1 MEPLVELDDVH
12 VVRAGHALVSHLT
25 WQAYPGEHWVIFGP
39 NGAGKTTLVS
49 LLAGRLFPTSGG
61 VSIVGEDI
69 GNVETQEIHERVGFC
84 SSALLKTIDPGIK
97 VREAIIS
104 AAYGTLVKVHYQSY
118 EDVDH
123 SRAAWLM
130 KNFGITHLAE
140 RTFSTLSDG
149 ERQRVLICR
158 ALMADPEILI
168 LDEPA
173 AGVDLGAREILMGSL
188 AELASNP
195 RAPML
200 IMVTHH
206 VEEIPPGFTHA
217 LMMKQGRIVAQGELE
232 EVFTSETLSST
243 FSMYLRCGRLDDQR
257 WWAHG

>member
-1 MEPLVELDDVH
+1 MESLVELDDVS
-12 VVRAGHALVSHLT
+12 VVRGGNPLLSHVT
-25 WQAYPGEHWVIFGP
+25 WQAESGQHWVIFGP

-49 LLAGRLFPTSGG
+49 MLAARLFPTEGA
-61 VSIVGEDI
+61 VSILGEEL

-84 SSALLKTIDPGIK
+84 SSALLKTIDPSVC
-97 VREAIIS
+97 VRDIVLS
-104 AAYGTLVKVHYQSY
+104 AAYGTLVKIHYQSY
-118 EDVDH
+118 EQVDEA
-123 SRAAWLM
+123 RADWLM
-130 KNFGITHLAE
+130 KNFGISHLAQ
-140 RTFSTLSDG
+140 RHFATLSDG

-173 AGVDLGAREILMGSL
+173 AGVDLGAREILMGAL
-188 AELASNP
+188 AELAS
-195 RAPML
+195 APTSPMM

-217 LMMKQGRIVAQGELE
+217 LMLKDGRIVTSGELE
-232 EVFTSETLSST
+232 DVLTSKNLSET
-243 FSMYLRCGRLDDQR
+243 FSMYLRAGRHDDQR

>member
-12 VVRAGHALVSHLT
+12 VVRDGRELLAGVT
-25 WQAYPGEHWVIFGP
+25 WQAYPGQHWVIFGP

-49 LLAGRLFPTSGG
+49 LIAGRLFPTSGG
-61 VSIVGEDI
+61 VAVIGEDI

-84 SSALLKTIDPGIK
+84 SSALLKTIDPQLI
-97 VREAIIS
+97 VSETILA
-104 AAYGTLVKVHYQSY
+104 AAYGTIVKAHYQEY
-118 EDVDH
+118 EAIDE

-130 KNFGITHLAE
+130 KNFGVSDLAQ
-140 RTFSTLSDG
+140 RRIGTLSDG

-158 ALMADPEILI
+158 ALMADPEVLI

-173 AGVDLGAREILMGSL
+173 AGIDLGAREILMGSL

-195 RAPML
+195 KSPML
-200 IMVTHH
+200 VMVTHH

-217 LMMKQGRIVAQGELE
+217 LMLKEGNVAASGTLD
-232 EVFTSETLSST
+232 EVLTSEILSRT
-243 FSMYLRCGRLDDQR
+243 FSMYLRCGRHEDDR